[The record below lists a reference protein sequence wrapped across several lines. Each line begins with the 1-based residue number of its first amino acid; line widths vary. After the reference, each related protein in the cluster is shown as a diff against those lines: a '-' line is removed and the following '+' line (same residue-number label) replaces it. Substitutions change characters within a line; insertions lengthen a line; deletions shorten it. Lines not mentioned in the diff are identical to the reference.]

1 MAKKSEFDYDFQES
15 TLWGVSS
22 ALEAF
27 QVCIEI
33 NNHLGWEMRR
43 LSDFELDG
51 SSFKRFGWV
60 DRESSYFQFFIKNKQ
75 GSDYFLAELKQ
86 FDYLLYLEADPV
98 MVPLKEIH
106 NQLKQLKNI
115 FFSLMDVDSIKQ
127 KQRLSYL
134 NADE

>member
-33 NNHLGWEMRR
+33 NQHLGWEMRR
-43 LSDFELDG
+43 LSDFQVDEV
-51 SSFKRFGWV
+51 SFKRFGWV
-60 DRESSYFQFFIKNKQ
+60 DREMSYFQFFIKNKQ
-75 GSDYFLAELKQ
+75 ITEYFLPELKQ
-86 FDYLLYLEADPV
+86 FDYFLYLEGDPDII
-98 MVPLKEIH
+98 PLKEIH
-106 NQLKQLKNI
+106 TKLKQLKNI
-115 FFSLMDVDSIKQ
+115 FFSLMDVDSLKQ

>member
-106 NQLKQLKNI
+106 DQLKQLKNI

>member
-43 LSDFELDG
+43 LSDFELDAT
-51 SSFKRFGWV
+51 SFKRFGWV

>member
-1 MAKKSEFDYDFQES
+1 MAKKSEFEYDFQES

-22 ALEAF
+22 ALEGF

-33 NNHLGWEMRR
+33 NNHLGWEMVR
-43 LSDFELDG
+43 LSDFEVEG
-51 SSFKRFGWV
+51 VSFKRFGWV
-60 DRESSYFQFFIKNKQ
+60 DREASYFQFLLKNKQ
-75 GSDYFLAELKQ
+75 VSNFFLPELKQ
-86 FDYLLYLEADPV
+86 FDYLLYLEADPDL
-98 MVPLKEIH
+98 VPLKEIH

-115 FFSLMDVDSIKQ
+115 FFSLMDVDALKQ